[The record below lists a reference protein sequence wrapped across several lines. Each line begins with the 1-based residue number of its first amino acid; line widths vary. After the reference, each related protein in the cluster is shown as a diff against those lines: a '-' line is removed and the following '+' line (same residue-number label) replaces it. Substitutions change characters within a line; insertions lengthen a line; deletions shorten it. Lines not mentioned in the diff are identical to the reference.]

1 MTAIAN
7 ISNEQVFALRAH
19 AGKDARAPIDMN
31 FVDIK
36 ESAWMALDTVR
47 ANKLRSMLTI
57 LGVSVGVVTVMFMV
71 SIIQGLNKAFA
82 QQIESLGSNTIWA
95 LKFDPSFGHQP
106 NTEELHRKELT
117 IEDADAIRRDAPSI
131 VSVSPFYRKIAET
144 VRYQDKQSDTPI
156 LLGVTPY
163 HEFTLSSYVGY
174 GRYISDLDV
183 EGRANVCVL
192 GQDVVRALFPYE
204 NPIDK
209 EFKIAGRPFRVIGVM
224 EPLGSILGQSRDN
237 SMYIPITTFH
247 KYYPEMEFP
256 EIIFAIIVR
265 PVSRA
270 YVKSAIDEMTDI
282 LRRRRQVPAGAPDN
296 FGISSQDALL
306 DIYNQLTGATYL
318 VLTAISCVALMIG
331 GIGVMN
337 IMLVSVTERTKEI
350 GLRKAVGATR
360 INILSQFLIEAVVLT
375 AIGGLIGL
383 VVGELASFLMN
394 KYSPLP
400 AFVPVWA
407 IGVGIGISAAVG
419 IIFGLWPAW
428 KAARLDPIESLRWE

>member
-1 MTAIAN
+1 
-7 ISNEQVFALRAH
+7 
-19 AGKDARAPIDMN
+19 MN
-31 FVDIK
+31 FIDIK
-36 ESAWMALDTVR
+36 ESAYMALDTVR

-82 QQIESLGSNTIWA
+82 AQIESLGSNTIWA

-106 NTEELHRKELT
+106 NAEELHRKELT

-131 VSVSPFYRKIAET
+131 AGVSPFYRKIAET

-183 EGRANVCVL
+183 EERTNVCVL
-192 GQDVVRALFPYE
+192 GLDVVRALFPYE
-204 NPIDK
+204 NPLDK
-209 EFKIAGRPFRVIGVM
+209 EIKIAGRPFHVIGVM

-237 SMYIPITTFH
+237 SIYIPISTFH

-256 EIIFAIIVR
+256 DIIFAIIVR
-265 PVSRA
+265 PISRA
-270 YVKSAIDEMTDI
+270 YVKSALDEMTDI
-282 LRRRRQVPAGAPDN
+282 LRRRRQVPQGAPDN

-383 VVGELASFLMN
+383 VVGELASVLMN